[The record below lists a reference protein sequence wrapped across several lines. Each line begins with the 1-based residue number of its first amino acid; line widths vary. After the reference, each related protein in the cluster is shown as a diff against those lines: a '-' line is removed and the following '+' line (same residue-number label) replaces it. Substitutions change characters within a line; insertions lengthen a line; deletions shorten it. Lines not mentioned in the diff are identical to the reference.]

1 MKIFSLRCFQKEEQ
15 LERGERD
22 RDRERQTESK
32 RGRTILVETLDK
44 RRIKEFPKILDITL
58 DL

>member
-1 MKIFSLRCFQKEEQ
+1 MFLKEEQ

-22 RDRERQTESK
+22 RGRERQTESK